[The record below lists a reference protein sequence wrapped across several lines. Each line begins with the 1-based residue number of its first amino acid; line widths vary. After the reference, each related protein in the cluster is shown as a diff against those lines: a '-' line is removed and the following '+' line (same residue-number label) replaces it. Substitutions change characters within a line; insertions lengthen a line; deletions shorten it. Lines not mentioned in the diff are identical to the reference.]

1 MRSILMHSF
10 ILSLLMLVWVN
21 SALAHKVTIF
31 AWVQG
36 DRVYTESKF
45 SGGRKAVNAGVEV
58 LNADGERL
66 LEGKTDDR
74 GAFSFKVPEKM
85 EMKVVLLAGP
95 GHRAEWTIPVD
106 AFQENGIKEEETPD
120 LKEPAVSQSRE
131 PSVSTHPDNDLPG
144 RCLAKEDIEAIVEET
159 VQRKLAPLTETLRRP
174 ENPDKGPSLSDILG
188 GLGYI
193 LGLVGIGTYFNYRRK
208 NNK

>member
-10 ILSLLMLVWVN
+10 ILSLLMVVWVN

-66 LEGKTDDR
+66 LEGKQTT
-74 GAFSFKVPEKM
+74 GA
-85 EMKVVLLAGP
+85 
-95 GHRAEWTIPVD
+95 
-106 AFQENGIKEEETPD
+106 
-120 LKEPAVSQSRE
+120 
-131 PSVSTHPDNDLPG
+131 
-144 RCLAKEDIEAIVEET
+144 
-159 VQRKLAPLTETLRRP
+159 
-174 ENPDKGPSLSDILG
+174 PSLSRCL
-188 GLGYI
+188 
-193 LGLVGIGTYFNYRRK
+193 K
-208 NNK
+208 KWK